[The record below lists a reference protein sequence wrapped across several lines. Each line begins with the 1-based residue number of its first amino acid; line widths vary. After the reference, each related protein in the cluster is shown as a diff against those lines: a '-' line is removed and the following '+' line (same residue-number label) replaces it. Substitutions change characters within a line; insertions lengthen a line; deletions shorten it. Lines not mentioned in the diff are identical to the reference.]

1 MIGVFVDNSGHGS
14 FSENLNLNNI
24 VGHILH
30 SSILVPYHG
39 CGGMNG
45 YVYLSDKPIC
55 PAVISSPSCD
65 MEMIMENKVIS
76 VFYKFPPFHRH
87 MPKPLDGVIMPGK
100 FVGRHNI
107 LPPPILWHE
116 KTMVQS
122 RFSRRPIPP
131 TSVSGPCLE
140 ILAHQL
146 VSGNYVSKQ
155 CEDMDG
161 KGGDNGKLGKRKCHA
176 PDENKKKKKHQH
188 HNQRRKLNRS

>member
-1 MIGVFVDNSGHGS
+1 MELSMIGVFVDYSGHGS
-14 FSENLNLNNI
+14 FSKNLNLNNI

-65 MEMIMENKVIS
+65 MEMIMENKVTS
-76 VFYKFPPFHRH
+76 VFYKFPPFHPH
-87 MPKPLDGVIMPGK
+87 MPKPPDGVIMPGK
-100 FVGRHNI
+100 AHATHVF
-107 LPPPILWHE
+107 
-116 KTMVQS
+116 
-122 RFSRRPIPP
+122 
-131 TSVSGPCLE
+131 SGPRLA

-176 PDENKKKKKHQH
+176 PDENKKKKKNKKKKHQH
-188 HNQRRKLNRS
+188 HNKSRKLNRS